1 MKAIR
6 LGPAVVAALIL
17 GLVATSLAACGAGAA
32 PSPTPEPTPTPG
44 LTSTPR
50 STPTPIAVHV
60 ATPEEAAA
68 LVIASDPRFAGTIKL
83 SPDIIGASRWWE
95 AAALADGSFQ
105 IMLTIGWG
113 DCPSGCIDRHSWVFR
128 VTADGLVTLESETG
142 DPMPAGSLP
151 AG

>member
-6 LGPAVVAALIL
+6 LGPVAVAALIL

-32 PSPTPEPTPTPG
+32 PPPT
-44 LTSTPR
+44 LR

-68 LVIASDPRFAGTIKL
+68 LVIASDPRFAGMIKL

-95 AAALADGSFQ
+95 AAALADGGFQ

-113 DCPSGCIDRHSWVFR
+113 DCPSGCIDRHSWVYR

>member
-1 MKAIR
+1 M
-6 LGPAVVAALIL
+6 
-17 GLVATSLAACGAGAA
+17 
-32 PSPTPEPTPTPG
+32 
-44 LTSTPR
+44 
-50 STPTPIAVHV
+50 HV

-83 SPDIIGASRWWE
+83 SPDNIGASRWWE
-95 AAALADGSFQ
+95 AAALADGGFQ

-113 DCPSGCIDRHSWVFR
+113 DCPSGCIDRHSWVYR

>member
-6 LGPAVVAALIL
+6 LGPVAVAALIL

-32 PSPTPEPTPTPG
+32 PPPTPRPTPTP
-44 LTSTPR
+44 
-50 STPTPIAVHV
+50 IVVHV

-95 AAALADGSFQ
+95 AAALADGGFQ

-113 DCPSGCIDRHSWVFR
+113 DCPSGCIDRHSWVYR

>member
-6 LGPAVVAALIL
+6 LGPVAVAALIL

-32 PSPTPEPTPTPG
+32 PPPTP
-44 LTSTPR
+44 R
-50 STPTPIAVHV
+50 PTPIAVHV

-95 AAALADGSFQ
+95 AAALADGGFQ

-113 DCPSGCIDRHSWVFR
+113 DCPSGCIDRHSWVYR

>member
-6 LGPAVVAALIL
+6 LGPVAVAALIL

-32 PSPTPEPTPTPG
+32 PSPTPG
-44 LTSTPR
+44 

-95 AAALADGSFQ
+95 AAALADGGFQ

-113 DCPSGCIDRHSWVFR
+113 DCPSGCIDRHSWIYR